1 MSDSNNLV
9 KVTVDGVEV
18 EVEAG
23 TTIMQA
29 CEDAGAE
36 IPRF

>member
-1 MSDSNNLV
+1 MSDKL

-23 TTIMQA
+23 TTIMHTKKV
-29 CEDAGAE
+29 
-36 IPRF
+36 INTS